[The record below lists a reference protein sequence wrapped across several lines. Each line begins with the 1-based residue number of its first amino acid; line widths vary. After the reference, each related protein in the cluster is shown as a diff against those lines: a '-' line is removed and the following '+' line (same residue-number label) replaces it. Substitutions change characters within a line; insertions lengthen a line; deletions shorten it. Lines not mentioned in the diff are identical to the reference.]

1 MKGTE
6 EKGCEMGQWDVWCGT
21 GAGPGRG
28 IFHLLSWWSVL
39 SFHPAPVHVTTPGPQ
54 PPREGTSLQ
63 LLCSHCHFSL
73 QQLSCYFSPAK
84 SPPDSAP
91 CQEEPAQLP
100 TFYCFC
106 FTAHGWADEIFS
118 AHAPQTRGRR
128 GQPGKSCL
136 KAFQPC
142 LPTLPCCRSG
152 PCLPQLLCNTFAVIF
167 PLNAPQGKK
176 KQPRGG

>member
-1 MKGTE
+1 MKWGSGTF
-6 EKGCEMGQWDVWCGT
+6 GVGQEQVLGEAYFTSCPC
-21 GAGPGRG
+21 PGG
-28 IFHLLSWWSVL
+28 QCCPS
-39 SFHPAPVHVTTPGPQ
+39 TQPQ
-54 PPREGTSLQ
+54 SMSPPQDHSHQGRARALQ

-142 LPTLPCCRSG
+142 LPTLPCCRSA
-152 PCLPQLLCNTFAVIF
+152 LVSHSFFATHLL
-167 PLNAPQGKK
+167 
-176 KQPRGG
+176 